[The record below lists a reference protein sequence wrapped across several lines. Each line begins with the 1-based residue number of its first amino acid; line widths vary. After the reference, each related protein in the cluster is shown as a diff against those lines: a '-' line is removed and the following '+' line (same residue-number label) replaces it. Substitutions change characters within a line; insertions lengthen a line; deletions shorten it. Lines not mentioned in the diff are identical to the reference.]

1 MHIHTYN
8 TYMHIYTY
16 CIFVFVSWPWRLRT
30 YERAI
35 LHVWMSHVA
44 RMNEP
49 CRTYEWALSLIYM
62 SHVTHVTHMHGPHA
76 SNLPHTWMCHD
87 TYMHEFCHTYEG
99 VMSHLWRNYVT
110 HLSESCHIYTQV
122 MSHIHYTEP
131 SASEKEPSCPSSFPL
146 ALSLSLYPSPTPS
159 LSLSLVDIHI
169 MSDIT
174 HIVCHIPVHVWHC
187 ALCIP
192 TTERERVIWLRYVWV
207 HHAGPPANKREPPS
221 CIVLCVCLMTI
232 CVFDTTHYA
241 YIIWRHITLYAWHHS
256 LCIHHLEP
264 PAKEESA
271 SSIYCYMWVWHHSWC
286 MHHTTSYN
294 VKRHT
299 IIWCDIT
306 PRHYAYVVCIIHGVA
321 TMSRL
326 PNNIGL

>member
-1 MHIHTYN
+1 MCDIAHYAYLQQRGREWYDSDTCG
-8 TYMHIYTY
+8 
-16 CIFVFVSWPWRLRT
+16 CIMQGRQQTRESLR
-30 YERAI
+30 
-35 LHVWMSHVA
+35 HVLF
-44 RMNEP
+44 
-49 CRTYEWALSLIYM
+49 Y
-62 SHVTHVTHMHGPHA
+62 
-76 SNLPHTWMCHD
+76 
-87 TYMHEFCHTYEG
+87 
-99 VMSHLWRNYVT
+99 
-110 HLSESCHIYTQV
+110 
-122 MSHIHYTEP
+122 
-131 SASEKEPSCPSSFPL
+131 
-146 ALSLSLYPSPTPS
+146 
-159 LSLSLVDIHI
+159 
-169 MSDIT
+169 
-174 HIVCHIPVHVWHC
+174 
-187 ALCIP
+187 
-192 TTERERVIWLRYVWV
+192 
-207 HHAGPPANKREPPS
+207 
-221 CIVLCVCLMTI
+221 VCLMTI

-321 TMSRL
+321 TISRL